1 MRKTGIVNI
10 FCAATFLLTVVL
22 AVTAGAQ
29 DNFPTK
35 PINLVCVSA
44 AGAPIDIMARQL
56 AKIGEKEFGQR
67 INVLNKTG
75 GSGMVTFGYLMSQP
89 ADGYNIATEGTGLPS
104 ILQMPD
110 SPYKLSDIDF
120 LVRIQNDPFTLFV
133 NSESPW
139 KSVKEFVEAAK
150 RQKMNVGGYATG
162 SGQHFFMMDFARMA
176 GFDFKWLAYNS
187 GKDALV
193 ATMGKNLDATL
204 SNYSVITQG
213 GEKIRT
219 LAVSTEKR
227 LPDSPNVPTFKEQGY
242 DLVRYHWR
250 GLYVK
255 KGTPR
260 AVMNRLQ
267 DGFHR
272 IMQTAE
278 WKAYMKNSQMLD
290 GYLGIDDFNKA
301 IEIQAASDLNLM
313 KTLGI
318 VK

>member
-1 MRKTGIVNI
+1 MRTKTIMSVL
-10 FCAATFLLTVVL
+10 CAGVFVMATVL
-22 AVTAGAQ
+22 AAPVRAQ
-29 DNFPTK
+29 EKFPAKT
-35 PINLVCVSA
+35 ITLVCVSA

-67 INVLNKTG
+67 INVLTKTG
-75 GSGMVTFGYLMSQP
+75 GSGMVTLGYLMSQP

-104 ILQMPD
+104 ILQMPN
-110 SPYKLSDIDF
+110 SPYKLSDIEF

-139 KSVKEFVEAAK
+139 KNVKDFIEAGK
-150 RQKMNVGGYATG
+150 KQKMNVGGYATG
-162 SGQHFFMMDFARMA
+162 SGQHFFMMDFAKMA
-176 GFDFKWLAYNS
+176 GMDFKWLAYNS
-187 GKDALV
+187 GRDALV

-227 LPDSPNVPTFKEQGY
+227 LPDSPDVPTFKEQGY

-267 DGFHR
+267 DGFYKV
-272 IMQTAE
+272 MQTPE
-278 WKAYMKNSQMLD
+278 WKTYMKNSQMLE
-290 GYLGIDDFNKA
+290 GYLSIDDFNKA
-301 IEIQAASDLNLM
+301 IEIQAASDLRMM
-313 KTLGI
+313 KDLGL

>member
-1 MRKTGIVNI
+1 MRKRGIVII
-10 FCAATFLLTVVL
+10 FCGAAFLLTAVL
-22 AVTAGAQ
+22 AFTASAQ

-35 PINLVCVSA
+35 PINIICQSA

-67 INVLNKTG
+67 INVINKAG
-75 GSGMVTFGYLMSQP
+75 GSGMVTLGYLMSQP
-89 ADGYNIATEGTGLPS
+89 ADGYNLATEGTGLPA

-120 LVRIQNDPFTLFV
+120 LVRVQNDPFTLFV
-133 NSESPW
+133 NSETPW
-139 KSVKEFVEAAK
+139 RNVKEFVEAAK
-150 RQKMNVGGYATG
+150 KQKMNVGGYATG
-162 SGQHFFMMDFARMA
+162 SGQQFFMLDFARLA
-176 GFDFKWLAYNS
+176 GIEFKWLAYNS

-219 LAVSTEKR
+219 LAISTDKR

-250 GLYVK
+250 GLYMK

-267 DGFHR
+267 DGFRR

-278 WKAYMKNSQMLD
+278 WKVYMKNSQMLE

-301 IEIQAASDLNLM
+301 IEVQAAADLRFM

>member
-1 MRKTGIVNI
+1 MRKKSIVI
-10 FCAATFLLTVVL
+10 VLCASVFAMAAFL
-22 AVTAGAQ
+22 AAPAGAQ
-29 DNFPTK
+29 EKFPTK
-35 PINLVCVSA
+35 PLNIICQSA

-56 AKIGEKEFGQR
+56 AKMGEKEFGQR
-67 INVLNKTG
+67 INVVNKAG
-75 GSGMVTFGYLMSQP
+75 GSGMVTLGYLMSQP
-89 ADGYNIATEGTGLPS
+89 ADGYNFATEGTGLPS
-104 ILQMPD
+104 ILQMPN
-110 SPYKLSDIDF
+110 SPYKLSDIEF
-120 LVRIQNDPFTLFV
+120 LVRVQNDPFTLFV

-139 KSVKEFVEAAK
+139 KNVKDFVEAGK
-150 RQKMNVGGYATG
+150 KQKMNVGGYATG

-176 GFDFKWLAYNS
+176 GMEFKWLAYNS

-219 LAVSTEKR
+219 LAISTEKR

-242 DLVRYHWR
+242 DLVKYHWR
-250 GLYVK
+250 GLYMK

-267 DGFHR
+267 DGFYKV
-272 IMQTAE
+272 MQTPE
-278 WKAYMKNSQMLD
+278 WKAYMKNSQMLE

-301 IEIQAASDLNLM
+301 IEIQAAADLRLM
-313 KTLGI
+313 KTLGL